1 MSEPPAAGA
10 RLIVDAMNVIGTK
23 PDGWWRDRPAAW
35 RRLAAQLERHAER
48 TGDEIL
54 VVIDGRRP
62 SDWEHGDAIK
72 SVFAPGGPDAA
83 DDEIVARVK
92 ADGDP
97 GSLRVVTSDRGLAE
111 RVRELGAEVVAAKA
125 FRSELDD
132 R

>member
-1 MSEPPAAGA
+1 MSEPPSGGA

-35 RRLAAQLERHAER
+35 RRLVGQLEQHAER
-48 TGDEIL
+48 TGDEVL

-62 SDWEHGDAIK
+62 SDWKHGDAIE

-83 DDEIVARVK
+83 DDEIVARVE
-92 ADGDP
+92 ADADP
-97 GSLRVVTSDRGLAE
+97 ESLRVVTSDRGLAE